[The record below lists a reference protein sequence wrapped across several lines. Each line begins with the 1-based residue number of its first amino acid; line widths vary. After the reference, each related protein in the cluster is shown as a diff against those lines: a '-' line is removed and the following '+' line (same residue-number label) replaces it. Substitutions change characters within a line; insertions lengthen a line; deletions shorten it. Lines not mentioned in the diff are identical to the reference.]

1 MSFCL
6 QASPLSRPVTLSW
19 CLSLYANELQA
30 GGGEGGKAMTAGM
43 VQKPILEDVCE

>member
-30 GGGEGGKAMTAGM
+30 GGEGGTAMTAEM
-43 VQKPILEDVCE
+43 AQKPILEDVCE